1 MQINFI
7 SKNVK
12 KVTCV
17 ACGYILGENSAL
29 EINIEGMIPENSQFF
44 VDEVN
49 KGLPKPTDL
58 VYAICALAW
67 HTYSQIMENSEAK
80 SLFLLLIA
88 Y

>member
-1 MQINFI
+1 MKISFM

-17 ACGYILGENSAL
+17 ACGYILGENSAV

-44 VDEVN
+44 VNEVN
-49 KGLPKPTDL
+49 KGLAKPSDL
-58 VYAICALAW
+58 VYSICALAW
-67 HTYSQIMENSEAK
+67 DTYSQIMGNSEAK
-80 SLFLLLIA
+80 SLFLLPIA